1 MNFDDMRTFGYHQ
14 MMHPDEIAKFQ
25 KGLAEAAANGKPYI
39 SEMQFK
45 NKEGKYIWHL
55 NIASPVLDESGNI
68 TMWVGSTT
76 DIQSLK
82 EEEQRKNDFIGMVS
96 HELKTPITSVN
107 LYLQLLLK
115 KAEKA
120 EDDFLTKVY
129 TQSLKQIKY
138 MTDMIN
144 GFLDVSRLESS
155 KLMLENSDFAFAELI
170 DEVRE
175 DYHLQYPSHRFVF
188 EESPAVMMHGDRLK
202 IAQVLNNIVGNAV
215 KYSESGSSVYI
226 WYRTTENK
234 ITVIIKDEGTGI
246 KQENLKNFLIDITVW
261 NKKARF
267 PDLALACISVR
278 KLCTPTGAASGQK
291 AIMAKDLPFIL
302 NCLLTILVKLQ
313 KIKFI

>member
-68 TMWVGSTT
+68 TRWVGSTT

-226 WYRTTENK
+226 WYRTTENN
-234 ITVIIKDEGTGI
+234 ITGIIKDEGTGI
-246 KQENLKNFLIDITVW
+246 KQENLKKLFDRYYRVEQES
-261 NKKARF
+261 K
-267 PDLALACISVR
+267 ISGFGIGLY
-278 KLCTPTGAASGQK
+278 LCAEIVHAHGGSIWAESDYGQGSTFYFE
-291 AIMAKDLPFIL
+291 LPI
-302 NCLLTILVKLQ
+302 NNIGETSKN
-313 KIKFI
+313 